1 MKSRLFS
8 VHARSPIH
16 CGTGQAI
23 GGIDLPIAREKP
35 TNLPLVPGS
44 SIKGVLRALGS
55 DSDEQHCRVFGPPT
69 ERAHE
74 FAGAVQFTDAR
85 LAFLPVRSVRGTFAW
100 VSSPF
105 IIRRLRQDLAE
116 IGANIPPAPLATDE
130 HTAIVTAGSR
140 LVADGRVVFE
150 DFDFKHKED
159 NHWTQFARD
168 VAKVFFS
175 NDRGEQDF
183 FVARACL
190 VHDDVMSVLLQTCT
204 EITARIRLDP
214 EKKTVEHG
222 ALWTEESLPVESL
235 LAGLVVATPVDNK
248 QRVDELFSY
257 VAKLIEAQGGALQLG
272 GNASVGRGLCRVHLV
287 EKIG

>member
-35 TNLPLVPGS
+35 TNLPLIPGS
-44 SIKGVLRALGS
+44 SIKGVLRALGA

-69 ERAHE
+69 DRAHE
-74 FAGAVQFTDAR
+74 FAGAVQFSDAR

-100 VSSPF
+100 VSSPYLV
-105 IIRRLRQDLAE
+105 RRLRQDLAE
-116 IGANIPPAPLATDE
+116 VGATAARAPQADDE
-130 HTAIVTAGSR
+130 NTAIVTAGSR

-150 DFDFKHKED
+150 DFDFTRREAEE
-159 NHWTQFARD
+159 WTQFSRD

-183 FVARACL
+183 FVSRACL

-214 EKKTVEHG
+214 ETKTVEKG

-235 LAGLVVATPVDNK
+235 LTGLVVATPVDAK
-248 QRVDELFSY
+248 QTVDTLFGH
-257 VAKLIEAQGGALQLG
+257 VEKLIEGQGGALQFG
-272 GNASVGRGLCRVHLV
+272 GNASVGRGLCRVRLV
-287 EKIG
+287 GKAG